1 MEAGASTAVG
11 GATEIDF
18 RVAEL
23 TVRDADP
30 FMPPK
35 AAVMFVVPAA
45 TAVATP
51 SGPTVAT
58 AVSLDV
64 QVESVV
70 MTCVLESLNVP
81 VAVNDNSVVGGMV
94 RPVGATEMDTI
105 VALVTSR
112 DVEPLIELPPVPRV
126 AVMVVVAPPG
136 LSPLA
141 NPVLVPMVA
150 AAVFKELQV
159 TSAVRL

>member
-1 MEAGASTAVG
+1 MEAGASTAVA

-30 FMPPK
+30 FIPPK

-81 VAVNDNSVVGGMV
+81 VAVNESSVVGAMV
-94 RPVGATEMDTI
+94 RPVGVTEIDTI

-112 DVEPLIELPPVPRV
+112 DVEPGIPPRV
-126 AVMVVVAPPG
+126 AVMVVVPG
-136 LSPLA
+136 LFPLA
-141 NPVLVPMVA
+141 TPVLLPMVA
-150 AAVFKELQV
+150 AAVFDELHA